1 MTSFGLRL
9 EQHVRAEPHL
19 LERAG
24 AEALDEHV
32 GRRHELEQQISRASG
47 LRSSRH
53 RLFLL
58 RA

>member
-1 MTSFGLRL
+1 MTSLGLTSSSLSGPSPIFSSVPGRKL
-9 EQHVRAEPHL
+9 SMNIEAE
-19 LERAG
+19 G
-24 AEALDEHV
+24 S
-32 GRRHELEQQISRASG
+32 RRNSSSRASG